1 VRTTLARSITVG
13 LLVAGGA
20 LLSACSSGNN
30 AASPTQSSA
39 PATTSATST
48 VTTATTSSSSTG
60 KATTTKS
67 TGTGS
72 KDVNCSANGAGKVGP
87 KGGRQVDLIAVAT
100 QAGTVGC
107 TEAFNVIDEYYRDA
121 PTKSE
126 GTAHVLTVQGWKCLA
141 DTGAEGSGTIGCD
154 KNGLALRT
162 R

>member
-1 VRTTLARSITVG
+1 MRTTLARSITVG

-30 AASPTQSSA
+30 AAPPTQSSA

-48 VTTATTSSSSTG
+48 GTTATTSSSSSTG
-60 KATTTKS
+60 KAATTKS
-67 TGTGS
+67 TAS

>member
-1 VRTTLARSITVG
+1 MRTTLAQSITVG

-20 LLSACSSGNN
+20 LLSACSSGND
-30 AASPTQSSA
+30 AAPPATSGA
-39 PATTSATST
+39 PATSATTSN
-48 VTTATTSSSSTG
+48 VTTATSSPTG
-60 KATTTKS
+60 RTATTKPTA
-67 TGTGS
+67 TAS

-107 TEAFNVIDEYYRDA
+107 TEAFNVIDEYYRNA

-126 GTAHVLTVQGWKCLA
+126 GTAHVLTVQGWKCLT
-141 DTGAEGSGTIGCD
+141 DTGAEGSGMIGCD
-154 KNGLALRT
+154 KNGLAFHT

>member
-1 VRTTLARSITVG
+1 MRTTLARSITVG

-20 LLSACSSGNN
+20 LLSACSNGNN
-30 AASPTQSSA
+30 AAPPAQSSA

-48 VTTATTSSSSTG
+48 VTTATSSSSTG
-60 KATTTKS
+60 KAATTKS
-67 TGTGS
+67 TGTAS